1 MAQRP
6 KNKMFSI
13 RIPEKLL
20 NEYRKFCSDN
30 SIDMSKRIRKYMEND
45 IEMWEKRKREQKKN
59 ND

>member
-20 NEYRKFCSDN
+20 NDYRKFCSVN

-45 IEMWEKRKREQKKN
+45 IEMWKKKKREQNKN
-59 ND
+59 D